1 MKTIRI
7 FPIAILFL
15 ATGNLAFAQS
25 KEESFK
31 VSGNCGMCKSK
42 IEKAAKSAGAS
53 YALWN
58 SDTKLLTVKYDNTY
72 TNAAKIQQKI
82 ADVGY
87 DNVGFKAKKETYDK
101 LHGCC
106 KYEREELSASESC
119 CVDGKC
125 EKQACKDAGCCKD
138 GKCDMSIC
146 KEKGCCSG
154 DNEAQCCKKDDAK
167 ASCCKKEDGA
177 SGKKEN

>member
-15 ATGNLAFAQS
+15 GFANLTIAQT

-53 YALWN
+53 YAIWDV
-58 SDTKLLTVKYDNTY
+58 DTKILTLKYDNSS
-72 TNAAKIQQKI
+72 TNTARIQKEIAK
-82 ADVGY
+82 VGY
-87 DNVGFKAKKETYDK
+87 DNPGFKASEEAYGK
-101 LHGCC
+101 LHTCC
-106 KYEREELSASESC
+106 KYDREELNSMEC
-119 CVDGKC
+119 CKDGKC
-125 EKQACKDAGCCKD
+125 EMQACKDAGCCKD

-146 KEKGCCSG
+146 KEKGCCANMKENS
-154 DNEAQCCKKDDAK
+154 AM
-167 ASCCKKEDGA
+167 SCCKKEE
-177 SGKKEN
+177 GKAACCAKKSE

>member
-1 MKTIRI
+1 MKTIKI

-15 ATGNLAFAQS
+15 ACANISLAQT

-42 IEKAAKSAGAS
+42 IEKAAKAAGAS
-53 YALWN
+53 YALWDM
-58 SDTKLLTVKYDNTY
+58 DTKILTVKYSSTSTNT
-72 TNAAKIQQKI
+72 AKIQEKI

-87 DNVGFKAKKETYDK
+87 DNVGFKATKAAYDK

-106 KYEREELSASESC
+106 KYDREELNNMEC
-119 CVDGKC
+119 CKDGKC
-125 EKQACKDAGCCKD
+125 EMQACKDAGCCKD

-146 KEKGCCSG
+146 KEKGCCANMKENG
-154 DNEAQCCKKDDAK
+154 AM
-167 ASCCKKEDGA
+167 SCCQKGDGKAACCAKKSE
-177 SGKKEN
+177 